1 MRIGGR
7 TFDACQIEGALYLA
21 AFAGSI
27 WLANWLITHWGTVQF
42 GDGPWLIPVWPAAL
56 TESGSTI
63 YAPSG
68 VLAIGVAF
76 TLRDLVQRRLGVRA
90 AVLAILIGAALSAL
104 LDTSLALASGLAF
117 LASETLDLMVYTPL
131 QRRNLIAAFVGSNIV
146 GLVVD
151 SIIFLYIAFDSLELL
166 KGQVIGKAWMT
177 LVAIPLVYAL
187 REWDR
192 RRGLVDY
199 DLSSSRQPVTN

>member
-7 TFDACQIEGALYLA
+7 TFDARQIEGALYLA

-27 WLANWLITHWGTVQF
+27 WLANWLITHWGTERF

-56 TESGSTI
+56 TESGETI

-68 VLAIGVAF
+68 VLAIGLAF
-76 TLRDLVQRRLGVRA
+76 TLRDLVQRRLRVRA
-90 AVLAILIGAALSAL
+90 AVLAIIAGAALSAL

-117 LASETLDLMVYTPL
+117 LISESLDLMVYTPL
-131 QRRNLIAAFVGSNIV
+131 QRRNLLAAFVGSNIV
-146 GLVVD
+146 GLIVD
-151 SIIFLYIAFDSLELL
+151 SIIFLYVAFDSLALL

-177 LVAIPLVYAL
+177 LVAIPLIYTL

-192 RRGLVDY
+192 RRGLDEFQSRQQPV
-199 DLSSSRQPVTN
+199 SSR